1 MRTIFDSQEV
11 FIYLDKAPWGK
22 ACCTQP
28 GFPVCLLA
36 PEPACPGV
44 DDAPSNKMPI
54 AFVLHFYILASWD

>member
-1 MRTIFDSQEV
+1 MRTIFDSHEV

-22 ACCTQP
+22 ARCTQP

-54 AFVLHFYILASWD
+54 TFVLHFYTVASWD